1 MLTNITI
8 DGLDALRRNF
18 GQSQQILDS
27 ELKTAVFESA
37 RIIRLDAKANAARF
51 QVGPR
56 LANSVQMRTLEGG
69 LTAIVGS
76 VAATATSIEE
86 GRKIGDTPK
95 VGLILAWMN
104 RRGIAAQEAAAAGAV
119 QSIKANATGQHRVM
133 KRGGK
138 AVAKAQLHLAWKIA
152 MAIGAHGTKALPFMM
167 PAIDHRRDEVRKIIN
182 VGIGRA
188 LGRLTAN
195 VGNRPVFH

>member
-1 MLTNITI
+1 MPTPMLRADITI
-8 DGLDALRRNF
+8 AGLSDLRRNF
-18 GQSQQILDS
+18 GQGQKILDT
-27 ELKTAVFESA
+27 ELKTAIWESA
-37 RIIRLDAKANAARF
+37 RVIRADAKANAARF

-76 VAATATSIEE
+76 VAATAVSIEE

-95 VGLILAWMN
+95 VGLIAAWMN
-104 RRGIAAQEAAAAGAV
+104 RRGMVAQEAAAAGAV
-119 QSIKANATGQHRVM
+119 QSLKTHRVM

-138 AVAKAQLHLAWKIA
+138 AVRRAQLHLAWKIA
-152 MAIGAHGTKALPFMM
+152 MAIGQRGTKPLPFIM
-167 PAIDHRRDEVRKIIN
+167 PAIEHRRAEVGRIVN

-188 LGRLTAN
+188 LKRLTAV
-195 VGNRPVFH
+195 VGTRPVFH